1 MSFASSAHYIVGY
14 VNDAL
19 DGESAN
25 GKTVLLWNPSV
36 GINENLIEIVGPG
49 GSSGQDNMYMF
60 DCELLTNGCDL
71 GDELGIKVIDNG
83 GGYTSHPVFVNV
95 TVSGYD
101 FVENITLNSF
111 PEASLNAPKNMFY
124 SSISSI
130 DFNCSF
136 SDLDEEGGNLSMF
149 GNFSGNWEEVDRQ
162 EIQKGSYVFSKSYS
176 EGSYLWTCVSEDV
189 LGAETFGENRS
200 LFVDLT
206 SPVILSFEAND
217 SVSCGNTTLDFLCQ
231 VEDNMVINRTLLE
244 VRKPSS
250 SLNLTM
256 ENVSLNYTKKVL
268 LDEVGEWNFRCISE
282 DLAGNYN
289 FSDFLK
295 INSHSGYPEL
305 YINESRM
312 SFENIP
318 IREKEK
324 FVLNSFIENVGC
336 VDSGYFNI
344 SFFEENVSSGN
355 EIERERIQLNSFSEI
370 ELSINYTSLV
380 GLNNFFAYVDWEN
393 EIFEHNESNNFANA
407 SFGITLWQKLYGNIS
422 AIKTLRTTENFASW
436 SVEENIVGNIFVTD
450 SESSV
455 DWLKLKAIGRD
466 IFDQENFGDFL
477 KIDEL
482 LGTSDLED
490 SISKVYLEE
499 ESPKQEKDFFIYQ
512 NNITNVSVV
521 NSTSS
526 GNFVTGILWDTS
538 DDSGDGGFD
547 VNDKEDLVFVT
558 KINKE
563 TEGEFGIYD
572 YEISIPVNLREYY
585 EDDVEEVYLYYDL
598 V

>member
-1 MSFASSAHYIVGY
+1 
-14 VNDAL
+14 
-19 DGESAN
+19 
-25 GKTVLLWNPSV
+25 
-36 GINENLIEIVGPG
+36 
-49 GSSGQDNMYMF
+49 
-60 DCELLTNGCDL
+60 
-71 GDELGIKVIDNG
+71 
-83 GGYTSHPVFVNV
+83 
-95 TVSGYD
+95 
-101 FVENITLNSF
+101 
-111 PEASLNAPKNMFY
+111 
-124 SSISSI
+124 
-130 DFNCSF
+130 
-136 SDLDEEGGNLSMF
+136 
-149 GNFSGNWEEVDRQ
+149 
-162 EIQKGSYVFSKSYS
+162 
-176 EGSYLWTCVSEDV
+176 
-189 LGAETFGENRS
+189 
-200 LFVDLT
+200 
-206 SPVILSFEAND
+206 
-217 SVSCGNTTLDFLCQ
+217 
-231 VEDNMVINRTLLE
+231 
-244 VRKPSS
+244 
-250 SLNLTM
+250 
-256 ENVSLNYTKKVL
+256 
-268 LDEVGEWNFRCISE
+268 
-282 DLAGNYN
+282 
-289 FSDFLK
+289 
-295 INSHSGYPEL
+295 
-305 YINESRM
+305 
-312 SFENIP
+312 
-318 IREKEK
+318 
-324 FVLNSFIENVGC
+324 
-336 VDSGYFNI
+336 
-344 SFFEENVSSGN
+344 
-355 EIERERIQLNSFSEI
+355 
-370 ELSINYTSLV
+370 
-380 GLNNFFAYVDWEN
+380 
-393 EIFEHNESNNFANA
+393 
-407 SFGITLWQKLYGNIS
+407 LWQKLYGNIS